1 MTPQSVIIP
10 VYNSSKW
17 LADTLDSILKQSFN
31 GKWEVS
37 ICDDSSTVK
46 KEREGER
53 ELNFS
58 LIIIGQ
64 FGRYYQ
70 TLQRKVH

>member
-10 VYNSSKW
+10 VYNSSEW
-17 LADTLDSILKQSFN
+17 LADTLNSILKQSFN

-46 KEREGER
+46 KEWEGER
-53 ELNFS
+53 AKLLSYHNRT
-58 LIIIGQ
+58 I
-64 FGRYYQ
+64 R
-70 TLQRKVH
+70 